1 MIVRVCVYTSELNSV
16 TRAAHVPRAAAHVPR
31 MAAHVPRVATH
42 VLRAAAHAPRAAAHV
57 PLRVFS
63 DFLRQTKRF
72 FDPVFAKIIYST
84 RRI

>member
-42 VLRAAAHAPRAAAHV
+42 VLRAAAHAPRTAAHV
-57 PLRVFS
+57 PLSLFRVSTPNGKLFRS
-63 DFLRQTKRF
+63 GFLQKL
-72 FDPVFAKIIYST
+72 SSQ
-84 RRI
+84 